1 MDNSTIA
8 IIIIVIAI
16 VSFML
21 EKIPLAVTA
30 MAASVLM
37 GVTKVMPFS
46 NVSNGFGATVTMM
59 VAGMMIV
66 GNALFET
73 GVARVIGIKI
83 ANSPLAK
90 NERVFTFIIAVL
102 CCTLTGF
109 LSNSAVI
116 AMFMPIIA
124 AVASRSNGRIQAKNI
139 TIMAGMAC
147 AVGASITMVGSTAQ
161 LVGQGILMKTQGARA
176 LGFFEMAPITVILC
190 VAFCLYCSTIGN
202 SIARKTFNFEEPQ
215 VGETTAPESIDE
227 EIKVTWQMVLS
238 SVVMILCIVGFVAN
252 VWNVG
257 IIGLAGATVL
267 LATKC
272 IDYKKALR
280 ELDWNT
286 LIILGAAQGFAYG
299 LDVSGGGKV
308 IANATLSV
316 FGGSSASPYVL
327 LVVAIILST
336 VLTNFMSNT
345 AVVAMLVPIFLPISF
360 ALHVSPIPFAIAV
373 IVSANNAISTPIG
386 TPCVTQTLPAG
397 YRYMDYVR
405 IGLPINIILVIMTC
419 ALMPIL
425 SPF

>member
-1 MDNSTIA
+1 MDKSTIA
-8 IIIIVIAI
+8 IIIIVVAI

-37 GVTKVMPFS
+37 GVTKVMPFA

-83 ANSPLAK
+83 GNSPLAK
-90 NERVFTFIIAVL
+90 NEKVFTFIIVVI
-102 CCTLTGF
+102 CCILTGF

-116 AMFMPIIA
+116 AMFMPIIS
-124 AVASRSNGRIQAKNI
+124 AVASRSGGRIQAKNI
-139 TIMAGMAC
+139 TIMAGMAA

-176 LGFFEMAPITVILC
+176 LGFFEMAPITVVLC
-190 VAFCLYCSTIGN
+190 IVFCIYCATIGN
-202 SIARKTFNFEEPQ
+202 TIARKSFDFEEPQ
-215 VGETTAPESIDE
+215 IGETNDNELDE
-227 EIKVTWQMVLS
+227 NITITWQMVLS
-238 SVVMILCIVGFVAN
+238 SVVMILCIAGFVLN

-316 FGGSSASPYVL
+316 FGGVSASPYVL
-327 LVVAIILST
+327 LIVSIVISM

-345 AVVAMLVPIFLPISF
+345 AVVAMLVPIFLPIAF
-360 ALHVSPIPFAIAV
+360 ALNVSPIPFAIAI

-386 TPCVTQTLPAG
+386 TPCVTQTLPVG
-397 YRYMDYVR
+397 YRYMDYVKV
-405 IGLPINIILVIMTC
+405 GLPINIILVIMTC
-419 ALMPIL
+419 LLMPIL

>member
-1 MDNSTIA
+1 MDKSTIA
-8 IIIIVIAI
+8 IIIIAVAI
-16 VSFML
+16 VSFVL

-37 GVTKVMPFS
+37 GVTKVMPFA

-73 GVARVIGIKI
+73 GVARIIGIKI

-90 NERVFTFIIAVL
+90 NERVFTFVIVVI
-102 CCTLTGF
+102 CCILTGF

-116 AMFMPIIA
+116 AMFMPIIG
-124 AVASRSNGRIQAKNI
+124 AVASRSGGRIQAKNI

-190 VAFCLYCSTIGN
+190 VVFCIYAATIGN
-202 SIARKTFNFEEPQ
+202 SIARKTFDFENPSA
-215 VGETTAPESIDE
+215 VTTNTEEIDE
-227 EIKVTWQMVLS
+227 EIKITWQMVLS
-238 SVVMILCIVGFVAN
+238 SVVMILCITGFVLN

-308 IANATLSV
+308 IANFTLSV

-327 LVVAIILST
+327 LVVGIVLST

-345 AVVAMLVPIFLPISF
+345 AVVAMLVPIFIPISF
-360 ALHVSPIPFAIAV
+360 ALNVSPIPFAIAV
-373 IVSANNAISTPIG
+373 IISANNAISTPIG

-405 IGLPINIILVIMTC
+405 VGLPINIILVIMTC
-419 ALMPIL
+419 LLMPIL
-425 SPF
+425 SPL

>member
-1 MDNSTIA
+1 MENSTIA
-8 IIIIVIAI
+8 IIIIGIAI
-16 VSFML
+16 VSFVL

-37 GVTKVMPFS
+37 GVFGVMPFS
-46 NVSNGFGATVTMM
+46 NVSVGFGATVTMM
-59 VAGMMIV
+59 VAGMMVV

-73 GVARVIGIKI
+73 GVARVVGIKI
-83 ANSPLAK
+83 GNSPLAR
-90 NERVFTFIIAVL
+90 NERVFTLIIVAL
-102 CCTLTGF
+102 CCLLTGF

-116 AMFMPIIA
+116 AAFMPIIS
-124 AVASRSNGRIQAKNI
+124 AVASRSNGRIKAKNI

-147 AVGASITMVGSTAQ
+147 AVGASITIVGSTAQ
-161 LVGQGILMKTQGARA
+161 LVGQGILLKTEGARG
-176 LGFFEMAPITVILC
+176 LNFFEMAPV
-190 VAFCLYCSTIGN
+190 TI
-202 SIARKTFNFEEPQ
+202 
-215 VGETTAPESIDE
+215 
-227 EIKVTWQMVLS
+227 
-238 SVVMILCIVGFVAN
+238 ILCIVFCIYCVTIGNAIARRTFDFEEPKIAGDVRHELDEKITITWRMILSSAVMIFCITGFV
-252 VWNVG
+252 VGIWNVG
-257 IIGLAGATVL
+257 IIGLFGATVL

-308 IANATLSV
+308 IANFTLSF
-316 FGGSSASPYVL
+316 FGGSGASPYVL
-327 LVVAIILST
+327 LCVSIAISM

-345 AVVAMLVPIFLPISF
+345 AVVAMLVPIFLPIAF
-360 ALHVSPIPFAIAV
+360 ALNVSPIPFAIAI

-386 TPCVTQTLPAG
+386 TPCVTQTLPVG

-405 IGLPINIILVIMTC
+405 VGLPINIILVIMTC
-419 ALMPIL
+419 LLMPIL